1 MVGTEHWTLAMVRAA
16 DGVVASRALHTTLAA
31 SYGRDTAALKREAT
45 AFFGARNRTYDE
57 VTTWVRRDLTKLR
70 AQVMQ
75 YRTKMRML
83 ATFGLIHMS
92 QPNISTT
99 SAPVDGHAPDGEI
112 TSVSTAPEPKA
123 ESRKQSLKSKLG
135 LGL

>member
-1 MVGTEHWTLAMVRAA
+1 
-16 DGVVASRALHTTLAA
+16 
-31 SYGRDTAALKREAT
+31 
-45 AFFGARNRTYDE
+45 
-57 VTTWVRRDLTKLR
+57 
-70 AQVMQ
+70 
-75 YRTKMRML
+75 ML

-92 QPNISTT
+92 QPNLSTA
-99 SAPVDGHAPDGEI
+99 SVPVDGHAPEVEI